1 MFNEEYNTCDWWY
14 RVQCKEEQTSRRNEI
29 DEEELAIDVEE
40 DNTAVDV
47 TKSPQRPIII
57 QTIIFDE
64 EKFED
69 NTVSTEFGSNQQ
81 TIAINKGIHLLLI
94 DN

>member
-1 MFNEEYNTCDWWY
+1 M
-14 RVQCKEEQTSRRNEI
+14 NEI

-40 DNTAVDV
+40 DNTAVDD

-69 NTVSTEFGSNQQ
+69 NTVSTEFGSNEQ
-81 TIAINKGIHLLLI
+81 TKAVIKGIQSLFI
-94 DN
+94 SN